1 MILRQCA
8 IGCSAS
14 EPACEQLDGG
24 KVNPGLAADG
34 LCLEV
39 FGQAAVAV
47 EPGESSL
54 DRPASWQELKSRGSI
69 GPLDDL
75 DLPLPVSGQRRRQ
88 LPAGIA
94 AIGKDM
100 AQPGE
105 PVADRGEQSGRPI
118 AILDIAGVDPGREE
132 VPGGVGNDVALA
144 TVDLLARI
152 IPSRPGST
160 PPLSVVLTDWLSIT
174 PADGLASR
182 PARSRACWSSRKL
195 IVSHTPA
202 ACQA

>member
-1 MILRQCA
+1 MLILRLCA
-8 IGCSAS
+8 IGCSPS
-14 EPACEQLDGG
+14 EPAREQLDGG
-24 KVNPGLAADG
+24 KVNPGLAAGG
-34 LCLEV
+34 LCLEI

-54 DRPASWQELKSRGSI
+54 DHPASWQELKSRGSI
-69 GPLDDL
+69 GPLDDH
-75 DLPLPVSGQRRRQ
+75 DLPLPVSGQSRRQ

-105 PVADRGEQSGRPI
+105 QVADRGEQSGRPI
-118 AILDIAGVDPGREE
+118 TILDIAGVDPCRDE

-144 TVDLLARI
+144 A
-152 IPSRPGST
+152 PG
-160 PPLSVVLTDWLSIT
+160 LRRGRL
-174 PADGLASR
+174 GLASR
-182 PARSRACWSSRKL
+182 PARSRACCSSRTL
-195 IVSHTPA
+195 IVFHTPA